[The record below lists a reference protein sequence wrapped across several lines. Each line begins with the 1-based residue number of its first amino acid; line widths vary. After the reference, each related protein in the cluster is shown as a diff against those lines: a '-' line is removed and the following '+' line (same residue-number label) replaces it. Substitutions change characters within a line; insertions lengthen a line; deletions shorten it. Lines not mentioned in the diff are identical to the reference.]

1 MSGCKFDFH
10 HSEWWINFIRLWWH
24 LLSMKNSEKA
34 LKKLKE
40 ALEECGLEEKEVE
53 ALMNFLKNYLKLKVR
68 KKC

>member
-1 MSGCKFDFH
+1 
-10 HSEWWINFIRLWWH
+10 
-24 LLSMKNSEKA
+24 MKNSEKA